1 MAVTQHE
8 LDGAD
13 LEVTTGELESALP
26 DSSLVI
32 QMPHTAGAVTWG
44 QALPGDPA
52 VLADTVNR

>member
-1 MAVTQHE
+1 MAQT
-8 LDGAD
+8 